1 MWEEMRIRAGINLQ
15 PVHCGRQTQLNSVSG
30 SRQSVRL
37 QRGSIQA
44 VNKFSAYLLI
54 IFVPSQSCCFLQS
67 TMAPLNI
74 KLSGDE

>member
-30 SRQSVRL
+30 SHHSVRL

-54 IFVPSQSCCFLQS
+54 IFVPSQFSS
-67 TMAPLNI
+67 KTGTMAPLNI